1 MLIYRGALPLP
12 GNVDYEHDLSS
23 TMVLYAIWLTES
35 EQGNHGFYEIDSIQK
50 KNEESKRNNMPK
62 TWKSIKLISIT
73 LIFSFTSN
81 KILLSIYFLLF
92 TGI

>member
-50 KNEESKRNNMPK
+50 KMKKVKETTCPRLEKV
-62 TWKSIKLISIT
+62 
-73 LIFSFTSN
+73 SN
-81 KILLSIYFLLF
+81 WSLSH
-92 TGI
+92 